1 MSMVVNQNI
10 PAITTC
16 GNLAATR
23 KNLSR
28 AIEKFSTGLRVNS
41 AADDAAGLAVSEK
54 LRAQMKGID
63 QAIVNAQ
70 DGMSLIQTAD
80 GALAETQDILNRMR
94 ELSVQAANDTL
105 TAQDRSYIQY
115 EVGELREEINRIAN
129 TTQFNKK
136 KLLNGDAAGQWSS
149 DKATTKAI
157 IRGGLRDED
166 PFGQKTSFEGNFKI
180 DIQAVPGQNA
190 VMKSKIFT
198 CFDEVDYFTYVGSGN
213 YRDDA
218 NEALTASEAAKA
230 LDGNYS
236 FTLINKENQ
245 ASRTVSLQAEAGQF
259 SSMAGVAKA
268 LNEGALEDTEYTA
281 YFDTKAG
288 ALAIRARGHDF
299 DVTGSA
305 YDIGKLFGESYY
317 SPGITEG
324 SGGETIDV
332 VIPTTPTIPTPPS
345 QDAPGTPTVT
355 DASGDKVVDTTTLTY
370 DHTYDST
377 EAVVNITTDGVYK
390 ISGSHDSISVADG
403 VKATIVLDT
412 VSVNKTTTVTD
423 PPSYGDAAF
432 TIGENAEV
440 DLALVNSTTL
450 TSGYGRAGLE
460 VEETGTVRV
469 YNNTAGNGTLNV
481 NGGYYGAAIG
491 SAGNINADPGDETD
505 TIEHNAG
512 NIIIYSGN
520 INAKALEDGHFG
532 AAGIGGGLYGNGG
545 YVAIHGGTVRA
556 EGTRGGAGIGS
567 GRIGHPDQ
575 DSAADILI
583 TGGTIT
589 AIGHEGGAGIGG
601 GSGSEYVKDENGRW
615 VFDYL
620 GTSSPSY
627 GRIVIT
633 GGDITAYGSGSGND
647 TRGGAGIGG
656 GEYNIGGEIIITG
669 GKIKAQGFSNNDADG
684 GAGIGGGAGGPD
696 VNPEFGNGGKIFITG
711 GEIEAIG
718 GSGWASSAGIGGG
731 NRGTA
736 GEIIITGGTITATGG
751 NNKDMANGGG
761 AGIGA
766 GSGSGYINGD
776 GEIIVDEAGKIYILG
791 GTVTAQG
798 GFDAAGIGDGGTDKL
813 DHVFGICASSGGEIV
828 IAGGTVTATG
838 GVSGAG
844 IGGGNWG
851 QSGTIRIQEGLT
863 VNATRG
869 DSNYSSTDG
878 GGHPRTPSE
887 DLQKDIG
894 HGDHVTEEN
903 DDVQYGN
910 IRVIDPAD
918 VIPTPSS
925 RGKYTEF
932 IHTTAEPDTTL
943 TDVLELEN
951 DAGNPL
957 FSEPQTITITRGDG
971 TQSRLTLYGDDNM
984 DSMTQKL
991 NMAISGALGTTG
1003 SGGMTGA
1010 YSSGASK
1017 GDASNRFVAFVAPT
1031 AGTRYTSESVEGTM
1045 LFRSLPC
1052 GVDGAL
1058 AFTGNKEL
1066 LESLGLNVIQ
1076 EAKENQFIVNIT
1088 DAHTGETVVKDAR
1101 ITGNKLNG
1109 VLHKNVDIEFDPM
1122 AGIDVRWN
1130 DEQKLFEYHAS
1141 KFTTYLHLAENTI
1154 VLQDGGN
1161 EGEDLAL
1168 DIGDMSAHALGLD
1181 AVNVTNQ
1188 ASAARAVTIIDNA
1201 NDRVSVQRSKLGAY
1215 QNRLDH
1221 TIGRLTV
1228 ASENLMVS
1236 DSCIRD
1242 TDMAKE
1248 AMNFAKLQIIYQSG
1262 ISILTQANQLPQHVL
1277 SLVR

>member
-1 MSMVVNQNI
+1 MTVVISHNI
-10 PAITTC
+10 
-16 GNLAATR
+16 AALNAYDKMAAVH
-23 KNLSR
+23 KNLSK
-28 AIEKFSTGLRVNS
+28 AIEKFSSGFRVNS

-54 LRAQMKGID
+54 LRAQMKGVD
-63 QAIVNAQ
+63 QAVANAQ

-94 ELSVQAANDTL
+94 ELSVQAANGTL

-115 EVGELREEINRIAN
+115 EVSGLREEVTRIAN

-136 KLLNGDAAGQWSS
+136 KLLNGNAAGQWSS
-149 DKATTKAI
+149 DKTATKAI

-166 PFGQKTSFEGNFKI
+166 LFGQKTSFEGNFRI

-190 VMKSKIFT
+190 VMKTKIFT
-198 CFDEVDYFTYVGSGN
+198 HFEEVDYYTYVGSGN
-213 YRDDA
+213 YRDD
-218 NEALTASEAAKA
+218 NNKELTASEAAKA
-230 LDGNYS
+230 LDGYYS

-245 ASRTVSLQAEAGQF
+245 ASQVVWLRAEAGQF
-259 SSMAGVAKA
+259 SNMSEVAQA

-281 YFDTKAG
+281 YFDSKAG

-299 DVTGSA
+299 DVSGNA
-305 YDIGKLFGESYY
+305 HDIGKLFGVSYY
-317 SPGITEG
+317 APGIIEG
-324 SGGETIDV
+324 GGGNTIDV

-345 QDAPGTPTVT
+345 QDAPGTPTVS
-355 DASGDKVVDTTTLTY
+355 DASGDLVVDTTTLTY

-377 EAVVNITTDGVYK
+377 EAVVNITADGVYK

-403 VKATIVLDT
+403 VKATIVLDA

-423 PPSYGDAAF
+423 PTSYGDAAF
-432 TIGENAEV
+432 TIGDNAEV
-440 DLALVNSTTL
+440 DLALVKTTTL

-491 SAGNINADPGDETD
+491 SAGNINADPSDETD
-505 TIEHNAG
+505 TVDHNAG

-520 INAKALEDGHFG
+520 INAKALENGHFG
-532 AAGIGGGLYGNGG
+532 AAGIGGGIYGNGG

-615 VFDYL
+615 KFDYL

-633 GGDITAYGSGSGND
+633 GGDITAYGSGCGHD

-669 GKIKAQGFSNNDADG
+669 GKIKAQGFSNNDDDG

-751 NNKDMANGGG
+751 NNQDMANGGG

-813 DHVFGICASSGGEIV
+813 DHIFGICASSGGEIV

-844 IGGGNWG
+844 VGGGNWG

-869 DSNYSSTDG
+869 YSNYSTTDG

-918 VIPTPSS
+918 VTPTPSS
-925 RGKYTEF
+925 RGKYTD
-932 IHTTAEPDTTL
+932 IIQTIAESNTNL
-943 TDVLELEN
+943 SDVLELEN

-957 FSEPQTITITRGDG
+957 LSEPQTITITRGDG
-971 TQSRLTLYGDDNM
+971 TQSRLTLYADDNM

-1003 SGGMTGA
+1003 SGGMAGA
-1010 YSSGASK
+1010 YSSGTLK
-1017 GDASNRFVAFVAPT
+1017 GDASERFVAYVAPT

-1058 AFTGNKEL
+1058 AFSGNREL
-1066 LESLGLNVIQ
+1066 LDSLGLNLIQ

-1088 DAHTGETVVKDAR
+1088 DAHTGEAVARDIR

-1122 AGIDVRWN
+1122 AGIEVKWN
-1130 DEQKLFEYHAS
+1130 DEQKLFEYSAS
-1141 KFTTYLHLAENTI
+1141 KYTTYLHLADNTT
-1154 VLQDGGN
+1154 VLQVGAN

-1181 AVNVTNQ
+1181 AVNVTNR
-1188 ASAARAVTIIDNA
+1188 ASAARAITLIDRA
-1201 NDRVSVQRSKLGAY
+1201 NDKVSAQRSKLGAY

-1221 TIGRLTV
+1221 TIGRLSI
-1228 ASENLMVS
+1228 ASENLMGAYS
-1236 DSCIRD
+1236 RIRD

-1248 AMNFAKLQIIYQSG
+1248 AMNFAKLQILVQSG
-1262 ISILTQANQLPQHVL
+1262 NSMLSQANQLPQNVM
-1277 SLVR
+1277 SLMR